1 MKDPQGA
8 YQSPFKSL
16 YDKLQDII
24 CCSTLPNNYKRLD
37 STLERKMVEMKRNP
51 SRNNNFKS
59 FDSIIM
65 KFPQFREGLKEI
77 RNIFEQYDEDVNGTI
92 DNEELKKCLHAFEFS
107 ISDEEIGDLVAYC
120 DIDDKEGIQLK
131 EFIVV
136 VFLIYL
142 LTDAPA
148 SPNTKLKMC
157 SPQIETTLNAIIEVF
172 LFIDKNGVGKLKK
185 KDVVKALNEASP
197 KEKSPSH
204 ITHNRFSYEPFFF
217 FDNFNILRSSWFIT
231 GKRCVWL
238 LTVAL
243 LLMQKKW
250 TGIRTGRLASRNS
263 CSRLSVGSGL
273 SVTMK
278 IMKSSFYM
286 TEAGDMFE
294 TRLKVM

>member
-148 SPNTKLKMC
+148 SPNT
-157 SPQIETTLNAIIEVF
+157 IETTLNAIIEVF

>member
-204 ITHNRFSYEPFFF
+204 ITHNRFKEMDWDKNGKVSFKEFLFSF
-217 FDNFNILRSSWFIT
+217 ISWVGFECDN
-231 GKRCVWL
+231 
-238 LTVAL
+238 
-243 LLMQKKW
+243 
-250 TGIRTGRLASRNS
+250 
-263 CSRLSVGSGL
+263 
-273 SVTMK
+273 
-278 IMKSSFYM
+278 
-286 TEAGDMFE
+286 EDHE
-294 TRLKVM
+294 E